1 MSASTSTSSPWV
13 YLLLLIPVAV
23 FILFGL
29 ALGAIYRNTRKIK
42 GRTIREFHSDGN
54 IWGILDSWAEKSK
67 YELLGQDEDSR
78 TYRKPGGYATSI
90 IIPTVQVGWSGSGYW
105 LAAWL
110 AVSTFGRFFP
120 HGWVLPE
127 EMVLDVKSALN
138 WLGDSY
144 PLET

>member
-78 TYRKPGGYATSI
+78 TYRKPGGLRHFYHYPNRAGWLVGQWLLAGRMVGSVYFWQVLSPWFGCCPRRWSSTSRA
-90 IIPTVQVGWSGSGYW
+90 P
-105 LAAWL
+105 
-110 AVSTFGRFFP
+110 
-120 HGWVLPE
+120 
-127 EMVLDVKSALN
+127 
-138 WLGDSY
+138 
-144 PLET
+144 